1 MTTRTARPV
10 ATAALLLAVTVACS
24 NEGGEPEAGP
34 ALVVA
39 GYVAPWDDRG
49 RAALDRPPA
58 ELEELSPV
66 WYRPTDAG
74 DLTFTGDQAMADA
87 RRLAAEPVEGGARL
101 VPSVSNFRDGRWD
114 GDLVAGILDDPGASR
129 RHIDALVDAA
139 LLPGVGGVDLDY
151 ESLDAGH
158 RRAYSSFVR
167 DLGEALHREGRTLTV
182 TVHAKTR
189 EPGEW
194 SGARAQDWAALG
206 EVADQVRIMAYDR
219 HWRESGPGP
228 VAPLAWVDEVVQF
241 ALGEVAADKIVLGV
255 ATYGYD
261 WAAGRPGDDLVWE
274 DAIALAESSGV
285 APRWDGESASPWFTY
300 TDQQGRRH
308 EVWYE
313 DAPSLEAKVELA
325 RRYGLGGVVIW
336 RVGGEDPAIWEVL
349 GEAT

>member
-1 MTTRTARPV
+1 MTARTSPGI
-10 ATAALLLAVTVACS
+10 AALALLLAVTVACS
-24 NEGGEPEAGP
+24 GDGGEPEASP

-39 GYVAPWDDRG
+39 GYFAPWDPRG
-49 RAALDRPPA
+49 RAALDRPPT

-66 WYRPTDAG
+66 WYQPTDAG
-74 DLTFTGDQAMADA
+74 ALTFTGQQARADA
-87 RRLAAEPVEGGARL
+87 RRHAAEPLGRGARL

-114 GDLVAGILDDPGASR
+114 GDLVAGILDDPGTCR
-129 RHIDALVDAA
+129 RHIEALVDAA
-139 LLPGVGGVDLDY
+139 LQPGVGGVDLDY

-182 TVHAKTR
+182 TVHAKTS
-189 EPGEW
+189 EPGGW

-219 HWRESGPGP
+219 HWRDSEPGP
-228 VAPLAWVDEVVQF
+228 VAPLKWVDDVVRF
-241 ALGEVAADKIVLGV
+241 ARGEVPADKIVLGV

-274 DAIALAESSGV
+274 DATALAESRGV
-285 APRWDGESASPWFTY
+285 ASRWDDESASPWFSY
-300 TDQQGRRH
+300 TDQEGRRH

-313 DAPSLEAKVELA
+313 DAGSLEVKVELA